1 MGRSHSDDDATITQA
16 DLCGFKQLASEKRG
30 AVVEIW
36 RNGIFMDH
44 SNASGR
50 LIECI
55 YIYICIC
62 SYGICIY
69 ICLYIYIYSDVILE
83 ILIMMV
89 IFSVS

>member
-1 MGRSHSDDDATITQA
+1 M
-16 DLCGFKQLASEKRG
+16 
-30 AVVEIW
+30 VEIW

-55 YIYICIC
+55 YIYVYVHVGYVYIYIF
-62 SYGICIY
+62 IFILVIFIY
-69 ICLYIYIYSDVILE
+69 ICLYIYSDVILE

>member
-55 YIYICIC
+55 YIYV
-62 SYGICIY
+62 YVHMGYVYIY
-69 ICLYIYIYSDVILE
+69 VYIYSDVILE

>member
-55 YIYICIC
+55 YIYV
-62 SYGICIY
+62 YVHMGYVYIY
-69 ICLYIYIYSDVILE
+69 VYIYIYSDVILE

>member
-55 YIYICIC
+55 YIYV
-62 SYGICIY
+62 YVHMGYVYIY
-69 ICLYIYIYSDVILE
+69 ICLYIYSDVILE